1 MRGIYNSNLSASR
14 KRIKK
19 AHSKAKLVSGLYTL
33 GSLVLMVL
41 VFLTTLNVKFAG
53 NYSLSIATFFRPL
66 IGIFK
71 EMNLVAVV
79 SMVLYL
85 FMVVFAIIN
94 FFKCFSKFGRIL
106 RRSYKNITTC
116 NKNMLLME
124 EAGDAFSRTFVAY
137 VIISFII
144 TMLSY
149 AQVDAAGNVIQMPF
163 TLFGLIALAVGLVIH
178 FVAGTIGGTISI
190 FIVGASVEEK
200 QREDKVGIFLLRNLV
215 QVIVIAAIWY
225 FFVPATNLYDQL
237 GLMANKSPECLLTNP
252 SKDMLAFIGLV
263 LQPVACIW
271 IIFLIK
277 HSLSTTEYN
286 LSGMYGPGMNVFR
299 VFSIFTGIT
308 AAGLFVLDLFK
319 GEMISNYLLVAI
331 VALVGFILDLIIKP
345 RIPREPEPEEEI
357 EEEELPKEETK
368 EQPKEQPQV
377 CPLLRPCLAGCG
389 TRRPQPAQK
398 PAEEGEEPAPPVVD
412 YDEYV
417 WTRNGDTPPRPAG
430 GLPYGMHPSIPAQE
444 PAAPTLWEVS
454 CPNCHKQL
462 SVKDG
467 VKFNRCPSCGKV
479 FQVRLGK
486 LVSPDADAPVPVEEE
501 ELPIQKGKKQ
511 KKEKVK
517 KVKEKQ
523 KKSKK
528 ESVEK

>member
-66 IGIFK
+66 IGIGKKFDF
-71 EMNLVAVV
+71 VAILI
-79 SMVLYL
+79 MVLYL
-85 FMVVFAIIN
+85 FMVIFAIIN

-124 EAGDAFSRTFVAY
+124 EAGDAFSRTLVAY
-137 VIISFII
+137 VMISFII

-149 AQVDAAGNVIQMPF
+149 AQVDATGKVMQMPF
-163 TLFGLIALAVGLVIH
+163 TLFGLVALGVGLLIH
-178 FVAGTIGGTISI
+178 FIAGSIGGTISI

-200 QREDKVGIFLLRNLV
+200 QREDKIGIFFLRNLV
-215 QVIVIAAIWY
+215 QVIIIAAVWY

-237 GLMANKSPECLLTNP
+237 GLMIDKSPECLLTNP
-252 SKDMLAFIGLV
+252 SSDMLAFIGLI

-299 VFSIFTGIT
+299 VFSMFTAIT
-308 AAGLFVLDLFK
+308 AVGLFLLDLFK

-331 VALVGFILDLIIKP
+331 VAFVGFILDLIIKP
-345 RIPREPEPEEEI
+345 RIPREPEPEEEV
-357 EEEELPKEETK
+357 EEEEFKELPKEEPK

-389 TRRPQPAQK
+389 VRRPQPIQK
-398 PAEEGEEPAPPVVD
+398 PTEDGEQPAPVVD

-417 WTRNGDTPPRPAG
+417 WTRNGDTPPRPVG
-430 GLPYGMHPSIPAQE
+430 GLPYGLPPRLPIQE
-444 PAAPTLWEVS
+444 PEAPTLWEVS

-486 LVSPDADAPVPVEEE
+486 LVSPEDDIPAPVVEE
-501 ELPIQKGKKQ
+501 ELPIQKT
-511 KKEKVK
+511 KKEKK
-517 KVKEKQ
+517 AKKQ

-528 ESVEK
+528 DSVEK